1 MRSPGKLMN
10 FRTPFPFAFLL
21 VCLAQPYAV
30 AAVPSGSAAKL
41 AGLKIP
47 ATAIALPTTGAE
59 VTSAVLV
66 QANDEGNILGEYCRV
81 LGSIHPVDPKAP
93 DIKFQVNL
101 PTHWNEKA
109 LQMGGGGYNGRIPNT
124 LGKPTLGLE
133 SVPVPLALGYITFA
147 SDSGHQAADG
157 DDASFALNDEALA
170 NYGYMH
176 IQKTR
181 DAVLAIVHAYYGK
194 APRRLYFSGGS
205 TGGREGLTAAQRWPE
220 VYDGVLTNYPTA
232 NFMGLRLWGAALARA
247 IYDDNS
253 TGWIAPAMVAQ
264 IAKSA
269 LERFDAL
276 DGATDGLVSNMS
288 EARAQSGR
296 LITDLSA
303 AGTAGA
309 LTPTQIERTLQVYH
323 EGYKLPYALANGI
336 GSYAGYNSQEGITMQ
351 LGSQATY
358 MEPPDSGPNAHH
370 AARADQFLKYFVAR
384 DPKFSLLSFDLM
396 KPGPLQERLV
406 RLSGEISATNPD
418 FEKMRARGGKI
429 LWVQGLDDPSV
440 SPIENI
446 KIYRAI
452 VAKMGADRVADFL
465 RFYLV
470 PGLAHGGG
478 KFSVTWDNLAI
489 LDNWVEHGV
498 PPPVTPG
505 IDINKATFGRS
516 RPMCEY
522 PGWPRYR
529 GTGDINDWKSY
540 EIVK

>member
-1 MRSPGKLMN
+1 MN
-10 FRTPFPFAFLL
+10 LRTPLL
-21 VCLAQPYAV
+21 LALLLAHLGQFQV
-30 AAVPSGSAAKL
+30 SAAVPSSSPAQL
-41 AGLKIP
+41 LGLKLP
-47 ATAIALPTTGAE
+47 ALALSLPTTGAE

-66 QANDEGNILGEYCRV
+66 RANDEGNTLGEYCRV

-157 DDASFALNDEALA
+157 DDASFALNDESLA

-176 IQKTR
+176 IRKTR
-181 DAVLAIVHAYYGK
+181 DAVFAIAQAYYGK
-194 APRRLYFSGGS
+194 TPRRLYFSGGS
-205 TGGREGLTAAQRWPE
+205 TGGREALTAAQRWPE
-220 VYDGVLTNYPTA
+220 VYDGVMANYPTA

-247 IYDDNS
+247 VYDDNS
-253 TGWIAPAMVAQ
+253 AGWIAPDMVGK

-269 LERFDAL
+269 IDRLDAL
-276 DGATDGLVSNMS
+276 DGAKDGLVSNMTA
-288 EARAQSGR
+288 ARAQSAA
-296 LITDLSA
+296 LIAELSA
-303 AGTAGA
+303 PGKEGA
-309 LTPTQIERTLQVYH
+309 LTKAQTERTLSVYH

-336 GSYAGYNSQEGITMQ
+336 DSYAGYNSQEGITMQ
-351 LGSQATY
+351 LGSQAAY
-358 MEPPDSGPNAHH
+358 MEPPESGPNAHH
-370 AARADQFLKYFVAR
+370 VSRADQFLKYFVAR

-396 KPGPLQERLV
+396 NPGPLKERLIK
-406 RLSGEISATNPD
+406 LSGEIGATNPD
-418 FEKMRARGGKI
+418 FEKMHARGGKI

-440 SPIENI
+440 SPLENI
-446 KIYRAI
+446 KIYQRI
-452 VAKMGADRVADFL
+452 VAKMGAKKVSEFL

-478 KFSVTWDNLAI
+478 KFSITWDNLAI

-498 PPPVTPG
+498 PPPITPG
-505 IDINKATFGRS
+505 VDINKATFGRS